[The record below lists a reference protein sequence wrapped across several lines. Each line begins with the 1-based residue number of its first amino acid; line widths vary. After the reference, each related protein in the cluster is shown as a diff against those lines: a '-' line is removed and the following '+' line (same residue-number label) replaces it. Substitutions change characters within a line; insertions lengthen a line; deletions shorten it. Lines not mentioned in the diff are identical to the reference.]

1 MKYCS
6 KLPLI
11 FKIIFSLIIEIIRG
25 HLDETNSTVAST
37 ILDRWHQ
44 HVRSFKK
51 VMPKDYRRVLEAIA
65 TAEEHGQ
72 DVEEAVMAAA
82 KG

>member
-1 MKYCS
+1 
-6 KLPLI
+6 
-11 FKIIFSLIIEIIRG
+11 
-25 HLDETNSTVAST
+25 
-37 ILDRWHQ
+37 
-44 HVRSFKK
+44 
-51 VMPKDYRRVLEAIA
+51 MPKDYRRVLEAIA